1 MEQDFFDRGLEKA
14 KLADWS
20 GAIQEFG
27 RAIKLNPQFAEAFYR
42 RALTHFDLG
51 EPQSAIEDYNQSLIL
66 KPQWP
71 EALFGRSLARMALA
85 DWQGAIAD
93 AEQVIRL
100 NQNHAAAHRLLGV
113 VQQGLGKLQAA
124 NIYYRQAAKLYLAQQ
139 DEANCRRCLESAQKL
154 NLPPT
159 QLPDNLPSARNFLDR
174 ALTKM
179 QNGELRSALNDF
191 DWLLLADAND
201 AQVYCLRGIL
211 RAKLGNFTG
220 AMQDLNR
227 AMQLQPQDRRVRLSR
242 ASIRTEINDAQG
254 AIADFNQL
262 LEAQPTWVE
271 AYIGRGLA
279 WRKLGNY
286 RNAIEDYSRA
296 LALQPDLAQIY
307 CDRALARDEYND
319 RNGAINDYQQAA
331 NLWFE
336 QNDLPRYKQ
345 CLDKIKALHLESDR
359 LAQEKAQQK
368 IQREQLDQEFDRR
381 DEDDLVVLDLQ
392 AQLLKLVGGNAAI
405 ARRLIDIAKQDFPN
419 MPEQWYW
426 QKVIFDLESE

>member
-27 RAIKLNPQFAEAFYR
+27 RAIKLNPKFTEAYYR
-42 RALTHFDLG
+42 RALAYFDLG
-51 EPQSAIEDYNQSLIL
+51 ESQSAIEDYTQSLIL

-113 VQQGLGKLQAA
+113 VQQGLGNLQAA
-124 NIYYRQAAKLYLAQQ
+124 NIYYRQAAKLYLEQQ
-139 DEANCRRCLESAQKL
+139 DETNCRRCLASAQQL
-154 NLPPT
+154 NLPPS
-159 QLPDNLPSARNFLDR
+159 QLSGDLPSAQNFLER

-179 QNGELRSALNDF
+179 QNGNLQSALNDF

-201 AQVYCLRGIL
+201 AQVYCLRGVL

-227 AMQLQPQDRRVRLSR
+227 AMQLQPQDRQVRLSR
-242 ASIRTEINDAQG
+242 ASIRTEIDDTQG
-254 AIADFNQL
+254 AIADLNQL
-262 LEAQPTWVE
+262 LEEQPTWVE
-271 AYIGRGLA
+271 AYVGRGLA

-296 LALQPDLAQIY
+296 LALKPDRAQIY
-307 CDRALARDEYND
+307 CDRALARAEYSD
-319 RNGAINDYQQAA
+319 LKGAINDYQQAA

-336 QNDLPRYKQ
+336 QSDLHSYRQ
-345 CLDKIKALHLESDR
+345 CLDKIKALRVESDQ
-359 LAQEKAQQK
+359 LAQEKTQQK
-368 IQREQLDQEFDRR
+368 IQREQIDWEFERQA
-381 DEDDLVVLDLQ
+381 EDDLVDPELQ
-392 AQLLKLVGGNAAI
+392 AQLLKLVGGNGAI
-405 ARRLIDIAKQDFPN
+405 AQRLIDIAKQEFPN